1 MSPAASPAPAF
12 TLYDYVLSGN
22 CYKIRLA
29 AALLGVP
36 YDSIAVDFYPGFEH
50 RSEAMLALNPAGTLP
65 VMKTADG
72 ALLTETN
79 AMLAWLGLNHD
90 PGGNW
95 YPAADPVRG
104 PRLVEAMS
112 FGAGLTGSIGLARLH
127 AMLDW
132 PVDGAAAREAGK
144 RDLRQLEL
152 RLTALQIDGEDWL
165 AGGTAPSM
173 ADLACFPYVALSP
186 DAGLDHDGY
195 PAIRSWLYRVRS
207 LPAFVTMP
215 GIHDLHELR

>member
-1 MSPAASPAPAF
+1 
-12 TLYDYVLSGN
+12 
-22 CYKIRLA
+22 
-29 AALLGVP
+29 
-36 YDSIAVDFYPGFEH
+36 
-50 RSEAMLALNPAGTLP
+50 
-65 VMKTADG
+65 
-72 ALLTETN
+72 
-79 AMLAWLGLNHD
+79 MLAWLGLNHD

-152 RLTALQIDGEDWL
+152 RLTVLQIDGEDWL

-207 LPAFVTMP
+207 LPGFVTMP

>member
-1 MSPAASPAPAF
+1 
-12 TLYDYVLSGN
+12 
-22 CYKIRLA
+22 
-29 AALLGVP
+29 
-36 YDSIAVDFYPGFEH
+36 
-50 RSEAMLALNPAGTLP
+50 
-65 VMKTADG
+65 
-72 ALLTETN
+72 
-79 AMLAWLGLNHD
+79 
-90 PGGNW
+90 
-95 YPAADPVRG
+95 
-104 PRLVEAMS
+104 
-112 FGAGLTGSIGLARLH
+112 
-127 AMLDW
+127 MLDW

-207 LPAFVTMP
+207 LPGFVTMP
-215 GIHDLHELR
+215 GIHDLHEPR